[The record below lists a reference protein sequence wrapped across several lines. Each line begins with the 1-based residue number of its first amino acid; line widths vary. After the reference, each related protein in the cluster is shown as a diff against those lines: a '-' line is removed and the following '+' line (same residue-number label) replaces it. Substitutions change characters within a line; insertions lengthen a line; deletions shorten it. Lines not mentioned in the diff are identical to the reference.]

1 MSRLCIKGKKVK
13 MTPLKKL
20 ERRWLLYLRC
30 VVWRAQMLQTGGLFI
45 HCGSGTGLI
54 ADWLLYSE
62 AFYLPIVFLICSLCS
77 SSYYFFQLGLNLPL
91 WKTDVYLTHLCVNPS
106 SKKMKSNPTWYFFR
120 VRNHAVQLPNP
131 QLCADWT
138 QEVLKHDITVMKRA
152 SAFIVQK
159 PKVNWGLG
167 FSLACF
173 LKVLVSNRPLAC
185 C

>member
-13 MTPLKKL
+13 STPLKKS
-20 ERRWLLYLRC
+20 ESHWLLYLRC

-62 AFYLPIVFLICSLCS
+62 AFYLPIIFLICSLCS
-77 SSYYFFQLGLNLPL
+77 GSYYLLQLCLNLPL
-91 WKTDVYLTHLCVNPS
+91 WKTDVISHTSVSILARR
-106 SKKMKSNPTWYFFR
+106 KMKSNPTWYFFR

-131 QLCADWT
+131 QLCADST

-152 SAFIVQK
+152 SAFLVQK
-159 PKVNWGLG
+159 PKLSSWF
-167 FSLACF
+167 FSSLF
-173 LKVLVSNRPLAC
+173 P
-185 C
+185 